1 MSRGPSRKK
10 KIPSQHVPAAHLTGL
25 NQPKYNQKQA
35 HRTRQKIQEVQ
46 KNWPDPVWFAFRMSS
61 IFPLQLLQQAHLYQ
75 FRTALRPG
83 NFPTSTCCVPRRQE
97 YNPELFVLI
106 PGQNQP
112 LLVLKLKYVQTA
124 FSFKA

>member
-1 MSRGPSRKK
+1 MSE
-10 KIPSQHVPAAHLTGL
+10 KIFQQVPA
-25 NQPKYNQKQA
+25 P
-35 HRTRQKIQEVQ
+35 
-46 KNWPDPVWFAFRMSS
+46 
-61 IFPLQLLQQAHLYQ
+61 
-75 FRTALRPG
+75 
-83 NFPTSTCCVPRRQE
+83 VPRHQE